1 MPFDTEWLFAGFENR
16 HSVVEDVNALFTGPS
31 GTGKTMGARILARRL
46 RLDLYQVYLAGI
58 VSKYIGETEKNLNRN
73 F

>member
-1 MPFDTEWLFAGFENR
+1 
-16 HSVVEDVNALFTGPS
+16 
-31 GTGKTMGARILARRL
+31 MGARILARRL